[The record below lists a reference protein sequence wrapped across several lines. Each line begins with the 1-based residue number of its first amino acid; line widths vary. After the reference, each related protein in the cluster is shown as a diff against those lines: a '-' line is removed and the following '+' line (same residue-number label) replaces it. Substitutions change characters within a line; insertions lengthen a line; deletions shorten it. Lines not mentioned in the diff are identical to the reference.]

1 MKIISS
7 RPRPHFVAWL
17 LTAGALWVFERS
29 YNYAPL
35 FEIPGEVVALEA
47 TLIVLIWTAYHTYQ
61 GVLQTR
67 RVAER
72 EDTAEIVT
80 RTSLCIA
87 LLSEVSIL
95 RDGLDVATREF
106 ITAEEASRFLPRP
119 LLRHALERS
128 ELFSPSLASQI
139 TAVEGGLSIVEAN
152 LRTRDRLTGSLD
164 SFVPSV
170 ERERQLKPELNETMK
185 RLADSVGKAKSDLE
199 QLDDLALYGNESQ
212 RTTRHRPNFTRSG

>member
-1 MKIISS
+1 M
-7 RPRPHFVAWL
+7 
-17 LTAGALWVFERS
+17 
-29 YNYAPL
+29 
-35 FEIPGEVVALEA
+35 
-47 TLIVLIWTAYHTYQ
+47 
-61 GVLQTR
+61 
-67 RVAER
+67 
-72 EDTAEIVT
+72 
-80 RTSLCIA
+80 
-87 LLSEVSIL
+87 SIL

-185 RLADSVGKAKSDLE
+185 RLADSVGKAKSDLSSSMTWLFME
-199 QLDDLALYGNESQ
+199 MNRREPPGIDPTLLALVGKTSAPSLIQ
-212 RTTRHRPNFTRSG
+212 RGLPQKK